1 MVAKII
7 SGREVAEKILTTNL
21 KNKVVKLNSRNIKP
35 KLIVILVGETKA
47 SASYVAQKEKFAIK
61 AGIESDVRRFE
72 STATEEDIL
81 NEIEKINNDKDIHG
95 VIVQLPLPD
104 HISVTKILNSIDPS
118 KDVDGFTP
126 TNVGKLFLGEDTLVS
141 CTPKGIMQ
149 ILASINADLNGK
161 NVTVIGRSNIVGKP
175 VSILC
180 QQQNAT
186 VTMCHSKTRDLNH
199 KLADADVIIVAV
211 GVPKFINGD
220 QIPNGAIVIDVGIHN
235 IDGKLC
241 GDVDFDSAVEK
252 ASAITP
258 VPGGVGPMTVCAL
271 IENTILA
278 AERIDDSAWEDSN
291 FWPLAS
297 EANALSN
304 WATGANI

>member
-1 MVAKII
+1 
-7 SGREVAEKILTTNL
+7 L
-21 KNKVVKLNSRNIKP
+21 KNRVDALNKRNIKP
-35 KLIVILVGETKA
+35 KLVVMLVGDVKA
-47 SASYVAQKEKFAIK
+47 SASYVRQKEKFAVK
-61 AGIESDVRRFE
+61 AGIESEVVRFE
-72 STATEEDIL
+72 SSATEDEIL
-81 NEIEKINNDKDIHG
+81 NKIDDINDDDKIHG

-104 HISVTKILNSIDPS
+104 HISVTKVLNKIDPS

-126 TNVGKLFLGEDTLVS
+126 TNVGKLFLGEETLVS

-149 ILASINADLNGK
+149 MLASTGVDLTGK

-186 VTMCHSKTRDLNH
+186 VTMCHSKTKDLNA
-199 KLADADVIIVAV
+199 KLSDADVVIVAV
-211 GVPKFINGD
+211 GVPKFVDGS
-220 QIPNGAIVIDVGIHN
+220 QIPEGAIVIDVGIHN

-241 GDVDFDSAVEK
+241 GDVDFESACEK

-271 IENTILA
+271 IENTIIA
-278 AERIDDSAWEDSN
+278 AERIN
-291 FWPLAS
+291 
-297 EANALSN
+297 
-304 WATGANI
+304 

>member
-21 KNKVVKLNSRNIKP
+21 KDRVDVLNKLNIKP
-35 KLIVILVGETKA
+35 KLVVVLVGDMKA
-47 SASYVAQKEKFAIK
+47 SASYVAQKEKFAVK
-61 AGIESDVRRFE
+61 AEIESEVIRFE
-72 STATEEDIL
+72 SNITEDEIL
-81 NEIEKINNDKDIHG
+81 NKIDDINNDNKIHG

-104 HISVTKILNSIDPS
+104 HISVTKVLNKIDPA

-126 TNVGKLFLGEDTLVS
+126 TNVGKLFLGEETLVS

-149 ILASINADLNGK
+149 MLESTGTDLSGK

-186 VTMCHSKTRDLNH
+186 VTMCHSRTKDLNA
-199 KLADADVIIVAV
+199 KLADADVVIVAV
-211 GVPKFINGD
+211 GVPKFVDGS
-220 QIPNGAIVIDVGIHN
+220 QIPKGAIVIDVGIHN

-241 GDVDFDSAVEK
+241 GDVDFESACEK

-271 IENTILA
+271 IENTIIA
-278 AERIDDSAWEDSN
+278 AERTN
-291 FWPLAS
+291 
-297 EANALSN
+297 
-304 WATGANI
+304 

>member
-7 SGREVAEKILTTNL
+7 SGREVAEKILTTDL
-21 KNKVVKLNSRNIKP
+21 KNRVDSLNKLNIKP
-35 KLIVILVGETKA
+35 KLIVVLVGDMKA
-47 SASYVAQKEKFAIK
+47 SASYVAQKEKFAVK
-61 AGIESDVRRFE
+61 AGIESEIVRFE
-72 STATEEDIL
+72 SNVTEVELLNKIDI
-81 NEIEKINNDKDIHG
+81 INNDNKIHG
-95 VIVQLPLPD
+95 VIVQLRLPD
-104 HISVTKILNSIDPS
+104 HISVAKVLNKIDPS

-126 TNVGKLFLGEDTLVS
+126 TNVGKLFLGEETLVS

-149 ILASINADLNGK
+149 MLASTGTNLTGK

-186 VTMCHSKTRDLNH
+186 VTMCHSKTKDLNA
-199 KLADADVIIVAV
+199 KLSDADVVIVAV
-211 GVPKFINGD
+211 GVPKFVDGS
-220 QIPNGAIVIDVGIHN
+220 QIPKGAIVIDVGIHN

-241 GDVDFDSAVEK
+241 GDVDFESACEK

-271 IENTILA
+271 IENTIIA
-278 AERIDDSAWEDSN
+278 AERTN
-291 FWPLAS
+291 
-297 EANALSN
+297 
-304 WATGANI
+304 